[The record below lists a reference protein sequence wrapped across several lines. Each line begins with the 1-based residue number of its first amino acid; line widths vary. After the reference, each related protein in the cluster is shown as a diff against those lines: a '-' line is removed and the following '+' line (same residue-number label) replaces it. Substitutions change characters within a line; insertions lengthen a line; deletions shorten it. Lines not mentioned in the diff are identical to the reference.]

1 MVGLLNHD
9 KPMKTQWKMS
19 KKAVRY
25 TEEILFILFKSY
37 Y

>member
-9 KPMKTQWKMS
+9 KPMKTQWEMS
-19 KKAVRY
+19 KKTVRD
-25 TEEILFILFKSY
+25 TEEILFILFRSY